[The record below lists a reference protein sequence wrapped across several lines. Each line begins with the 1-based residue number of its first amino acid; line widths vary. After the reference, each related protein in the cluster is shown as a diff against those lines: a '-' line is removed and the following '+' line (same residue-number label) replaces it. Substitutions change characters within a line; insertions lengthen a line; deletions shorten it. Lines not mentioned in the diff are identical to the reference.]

1 MLSDSGGGLRACINE
16 LNGQHAVSS
25 AQPGGRTAVS
35 VMWLTDA
42 KALPAETQCSE
53 LRRLQQTM
61 PWLLAGLDQSDLT
74 WPRNASCTRP
84 TANH

>member
-1 MLSDSGGGLRACINE
+1 M
-16 LNGQHAVSS
+16 
-25 AQPGGRTAVS
+25 S

-53 LRRLQQTM
+53 LRSLQQTM